1 MANAIYDKY
10 KERAMGVGLDLL
22 SLDVRVILVDLA
34 DYTFSQAHEFLS
46 DVVAAARV
54 ATSAA
59 LSGKS
64 VTAGVFD
71 AADTTFVA
79 ATGDQSEALI
89 LYQHTGVDATARLI
103 AFLDT
108 GIVNIPITPAGVDI
122 PVQWDNGANK
132 IFKL

>member
-10 KERAMGVGLDLL
+10 KERAMGVGLDLTA
-22 SLDVRVILVDLA
+22 LDVKVVLVDLA

-46 DVVAAARV
+46 DVPAAARV
-54 ATSAA
+54 ATSAN

-64 VTAGVFD
+64 VTNGVFD
-71 AADTTFVA
+71 AADTVFTAVS
-79 ATGDQSEALI
+79 GDQSEALI
-89 LYQHTGVDATARLI
+89 LYQDTAVAGTSRLI
-103 AFLDT
+103 TFLDT

>member
-10 KERAMGVGLDLL
+10 KERAMGAGLDLTA
-22 SLDVRVILVDLA
+22 LDVKVVLVDLA

-46 DVVAAARV
+46 DVPAAARV
-54 ATSAA
+54 ATSAN

-64 VTAGVFD
+64 VTNGVFD
-71 AADTTFVA
+71 AADTVFTA

-89 LYQHTGVDATARLI
+89 LYQDTAVAGTSRLI
-103 AFLDT
+103 TFLDT